1 MITIK
6 AFWQKVQTQLKANNP
21 VILAMVMEKKGSA
34 PRGVGAHMLILS
46 DGATVDTIGGGPLE
60 YLAIQEAKQNLKN
73 GKSIVQTFSLNNA
86 TAGEYGMVCGGQLTV
101 ALYCLQ
107 QKDLVQVEKAL
118 TLINTKNKIVLSL
131 SWQNENFDF
140 KVYDLAESFA
150 LKEKLTKK
158 SLLQMDT
165 TNQSGQYL
173 EIMKQSPRVY
183 LFGGGYVAQEVAK
196 LLPNLEF
203 EYIVLEERSEFAKK
217 ELFPDAKRIVVV
229 DYADFSKQVEIKN
242 SDYVIVVT
250 NGHTKDTLVL
260 ESLLKNPP
268 AYIGV
273 IGSRY
278 KKIHVENYLAE
289 KGFSEDL
296 IKQII
301 MPIGLDI
308 KAETPSE
315 IAISIVAQ
323 LIQKRAQ

>member
-1 MITIK
+1 
-6 AFWQKVQTQLKANNP
+6 
-21 VILAMVMEKKGSA
+21 
-34 PRGVGAHMLILS
+34 
-46 DGATVDTIGGGPLE
+46 
-60 YLAIQEAKQNLKN
+60 
-73 GKSIVQTFSLNNA
+73 
-86 TAGEYGMVCGGQLTV
+86 
-101 ALYCLQ
+101 
-107 QKDLVQVEKAL
+107 
-118 TLINTKNKIVLSL
+118 
-131 SWQNENFDF
+131 
-140 KVYDLAESFA
+140 
-150 LKEKLTKK
+150 
-158 SLLQMDT
+158 MDT

-229 DYADFSKQVEIKN
+229 DYADFSAQVEIKN

-260 ESLLKNPP
+260 ESLLKNSP

-273 IGSRY
+273 IGSRH